1 MSWHTDLPF
10 LAENK
15 QPRDMC
21 MHKHLGEERQQ
32 MMEWA
37 DWHLSSPDKGSSHF
51 VASPHRVRGSQYCLL
66 PSHSPGANH
75 PTTWPF
81 PIHHPSCLPKKT
93 LSLSRWWW
101 CGMQGLCLSSSIH
114 DLIGLEP
121 CPFFLLFE
129 HNKASW
135 RPISRISS
143 PTLGTW
149 RHRQLGTKN
158 SSPSWGDH
166 GGL

>member
-1 MSWHTDLPF
+1 MQMSWHTDLPF

-121 CPFFLLFE
+121 CPFFYY
-129 HNKASW
+129 
-135 RPISRISS
+135 SS
-143 PTLGTW
+143 T
-149 RHRQLGTKN
+149 TK
-158 SSPSWGDH
+158 PAGDQSVGFPPPH
-166 GGL
+166 